1 MKHLLSR
8 QSITWAWVG
17 TNCCQI
23 FLRQTRVNQ
32 LVFRGNWPT
41 DVADCAGD
49 TSSTNANTNICVST
63 VQGCRQSIGDVWPE
77 AEDKGNLSWPWI
89 RVATTNWC
97 QCIRLRF
104 EVAQSLSPS
113 SSSPSSGHL
122 DPWMSFVSQV
132 RSWGGANGATRGGK
146 ISAGP
151 QLKMLWVLDLRSGSC
166 FGIVLSS

>member
-8 QSITWAWVG
+8 QSITWAWVH

-23 FLRQTRVNQ
+23 FRWQTWVNQ

-41 DVADCAGD
+41 DGAACASD
-49 TSSTNANTNICVST
+49 TSSTNANTNICVT
-63 VQGCRQSIGDVWPE
+63 CKYRARLPLINWGWLTR
-77 AEDKGNLSWPWI
+77 GNLSWPWL
-89 RVATTNWC
+89 RLATTNWC
-97 QCIRLRF
+97 QCIRLHF
-104 EVAQSLSPS
+104 VPAGSLSPS

-122 DPWMSFVSQV
+122 DPWMSFVSRV